1 MRKFSIIVLITVCFT
16 FSCGYSI
23 YTKADLPFQ
32 EIYLRNIEN
41 LTLEPGLQDKL
52 RKIAYK
58 SLSENGF
65 TITSTADRILDLQIK
80 NYRLITVSEIGLTT
94 VEYEIQIDV
103 KAMLYNK
110 QGEKLREFNPSSPF
124 RTVFRTSRDLQRV
137 IADRNI
143 AIESLMRDICDDL
156 IRKLIFDATDSKI

>member
-1 MRKFSIIVLITVCFT
+1 MRKFSIIILLTVCFN

-23 YTKADLPFQ
+23 YSKADLPFQ
-32 EIYLRNIEN
+32 EIHLRNIEN

-52 RKIAYK
+52 RKIAYQ

-65 TITSTADRILDLQIK
+65 TLTSTADRILDLQIK
-80 NYRLITVSEIGLTT
+80 NYRLTTVSEIGLTT

-103 KAMLYNK
+103 KAIVYNK
-110 QGEKLREFNPSSPF
+110 QGEKLREFAPYSPF

-137 IADRNI
+137 IADRNL
-143 AIESLMRDICDDL
+143 AIESLMRDMCEDL
-156 IRKLIFDATDSKI
+156 IRKLIFDVTNSKI